1 MVAQKVDGG
10 CEHGLRMETDDNK
23 KPDRADNY
31 RPNEIFLFQIS
42 SPLHVKISQKSGE
55 VGCQLVPGFPTALR
69 RRQIAQKG
77 GAKNV
82 GECMTR
88 QG

>member
-1 MVAQKVDGG
+1 MVAQKVDSG
-10 CEHGLRMETDDNK
+10 CAHRLRTEPDSIK
-23 KPDRADNY
+23 KRDQAGNY

-42 SPLHVKISQKSGE
+42 SPLHVKISQNSGE

-69 RRQIAQKG
+69 CRQIAQKG